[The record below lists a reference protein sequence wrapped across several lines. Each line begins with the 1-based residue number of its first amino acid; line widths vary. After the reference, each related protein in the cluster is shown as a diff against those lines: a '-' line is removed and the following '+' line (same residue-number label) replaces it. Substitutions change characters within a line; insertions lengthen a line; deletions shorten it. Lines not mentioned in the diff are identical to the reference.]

1 MMQHCEWSEAQWI
14 PTRSLEATVA
24 GGCEGAT
31 GSVSARRDGNRRQRR
46 ADCQVVEELRSMRSE
61 GLCSSYCHVD
71 DDAHE
76 EAVSHVSVM
85 ADSAV
90 KEWLLL
96 NTPVTVNKKEVLL
109 PDYED
114 VDSSEGS
121 V

>member
-1 MMQHCEWSEAQWI
+1 MRGLAI
-14 PTRSLEATVA
+14 PDTRAVQCVDTVL
-24 GGCEGAT
+24 T
-31 GSVSARRDGNRRQRR
+31 I
-46 ADCQVVEELRSMRSE
+46 
-61 GLCSSYCHVD
+61 
-71 DDAHE
+71 
-76 EAVSHVSVM
+76 M